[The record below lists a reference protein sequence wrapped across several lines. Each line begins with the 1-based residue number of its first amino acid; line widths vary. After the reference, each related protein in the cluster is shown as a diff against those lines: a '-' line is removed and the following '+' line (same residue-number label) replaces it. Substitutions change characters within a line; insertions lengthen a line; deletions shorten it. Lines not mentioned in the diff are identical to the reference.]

1 MTLKKSDI
9 KVRGC
14 FPNPDLEIAMKS
26 ITGIFFGGILLL
38 SSIGLNLVQYNAQN
52 KSNFLTEIE
61 GKRSRILQDQVT
73 ELMYNLQEKTMQA
86 ELAKNEGFNEGVNNV
101 IKNADPNANQWS
113 QTWHNGYY
121 RGLEQTAVTKDLEY
135 EKGYDLGFNQ
145 GQRENMK
152 AITTI
157 LKSGNDIQTAM
168 QKFADDLISKD
179 AGKTAETEKA
189 SLKKNK

>member
-1 MTLKKSDI
+1 LTFKKSDI

-179 AGKTAETEKA
+179 TGKTAETEKA

>member
-1 MTLKKSDI
+1 MTFKKSDI

-179 AGKTAETEKA
+179 TGKTAETEKA

>member
-1 MTLKKSDI
+1 MTFKKSDI

-179 AGKTAETEKA
+179 SGKTAETEKA

>member
-1 MTLKKSDI
+1 MTFKKSDI
-9 KVRGC
+9 KARGC

-179 AGKTAETEKA
+179 TGKTAETEKA

>member
-1 MTLKKSDI
+1 MTFKKSDI

>member
-1 MTLKKSDI
+1 LTFKKSDI

-189 SLKKNK
+189 ILKKNK

>member
-1 MTLKKSDI
+1 LTFKKSDI
-9 KVRGC
+9 KARGC

-179 AGKTAETEKA
+179 TGKTAETEKA

>member
-1 MTLKKSDI
+1 LTFKKSDI

>member
-1 MTLKKSDI
+1 
-9 KVRGC
+9 
-14 FPNPDLEIAMKS
+14 MKS

-61 GKRSRILQDQVT
+61 GKRSKILQDQVT
-73 ELMYNLQEKTMQA
+73 ELMYNLQERTMQA

-121 RGLEQTAVTKDLEY
+121 RCLEQTAVTKDLEY

-179 AGKTAETEKA
+179 AGKVAETEKA

>member
-1 MTLKKSDI
+1 
-9 KVRGC
+9 
-14 FPNPDLEIAMKS
+14 MKS

-38 SSIGLNLVQYNAQN
+38 SSIGFNLVQYNAQN
-52 KSNFLTEIE
+52 KSNFLIEIE
-61 GKRSRILQDQVT
+61 GKRSKILQDQVT
-73 ELMYNLQEKTMQA
+73 DLMYTLQERTMQA
-86 ELAKNEGFNEGVNNV
+86 ELAKSEGFNEGVNNV

-113 QTWHNGYY
+113 QTWHSGYY
-121 RGLEQTAVTKDLEY
+121 RGLEQSAVTRDLEY
-135 EKGYDLGFNQ
+135 EKGYDHGFSQ

-179 AGKTAETEKA
+179 ANKAAETEKA
-189 SLKKNK
+189 SLKKSK